1 MLYGRLHGQHLLG
14 LRSGIVS
21 VYSGSPG
28 RSHQAAQVRHLE
40 QARFRQKRQ
49 VRPEEETQTEATTS
63 ASGLAHTIRLN
74 FSAHDR

>member
-1 MLYGRLHGQHLLG
+1 MPLL
-14 LRSGIVS
+14 LSGYTHKLTPYIKHWEAANFDRDVL
-21 VYSGSPG
+21 
-28 RSHQAAQVRHLE
+28 QAAQVRHLE